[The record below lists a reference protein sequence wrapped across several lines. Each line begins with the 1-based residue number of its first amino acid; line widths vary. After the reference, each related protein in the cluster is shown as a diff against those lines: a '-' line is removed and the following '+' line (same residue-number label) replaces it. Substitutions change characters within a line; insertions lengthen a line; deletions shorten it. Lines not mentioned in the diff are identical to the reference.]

1 MLPKQKKLIQETW
14 AQAMPMA
21 DMIATI
27 FYQRLFYIDPSA
39 RPLFRTTEMG
49 QQRKKLIQIL
59 TVAVSSLDNLGALSK
74 TVEDLGRRHARYGV
88 QDNHYDSVGVAL
100 IWTLE
105 QVLGPFWT
113 PQAAAAW
120 KEVYGLLS
128 TIMRHAQQEAIAAE
142 AA

>member
-1 MLPKQKKLIQETW
+1 
-14 AQAMPMA
+14 MA
-21 DMIATI
+21 DTVATI

-39 RPLFRTTEMG
+39 RPLFRTTEMA

-59 TVAVSSLDNLGALSK
+59 TVAVSSLDNFGALSK

-88 QDNHYDSVGVAL
+88 RDEHYDSVGVAL

-128 TIMRHAQQEAIAAE
+128 TIMRQAQHEAMAVE

>member
-1 MLPKQKKLIQETW
+1 
-14 AQAMPMA
+14 MA
-21 DMIATI
+21 
-27 FYQRLFYIDPSA
+27 
-39 RPLFRTTEMG
+39 
-49 QQRKKLIQIL
+49 QQRKKLVQIL

-88 QDNHYDSVGVAL
+88 QDSHYDSVGIAL

-105 QVLGPFWT
+105 QALGPFWT

-128 TIMRHAQQEAIAAE
+128 TIMRHAQQEAMAAE